1 MWSHM
6 WILNKLYSKMRIL
19 NLYCFCFTRFS
30 HKQHFYKQC
39 QAEIGKRLNK
49 MLSNTMK
56 LNLPFENYSH
66 SSITLSS
73 KSNRTY
79 SKKEHS
85 HEIMRLII
93 MKMKIK
99 MKNRWHKYDIIDQG
113 LDTDTNIVNIKS
125 VSVFF
130 DIYLAPK
137 NMWSSIH
144 EKVEQHW
151 GWVKEKRCL

>member
-1 MWSHM
+1 M

-30 HKQHFYKQC
+30 LKQHFYKQC

-99 MKNRWHKYDIIDQG
+99 MKNR
-113 LDTDTNIVNIKS
+113 
-125 VSVFF
+125 
-130 DIYLAPK
+130 
-137 NMWSSIH
+137 
-144 EKVEQHW
+144 
-151 GWVKEKRCL
+151 